1 MATKTKKETK
11 KIVSSD
17 DAMEEPMT
25 KDYTANNQEEAQSQ
39 QQTGTQNEEVFIQ
52 IKEEL
57 EEALTK
63 TVGELG
69 YNREIGSP
77 EAHIQVFQ
85 IFEVIEKTKGKYL
98 TENQA
103 NQFISMIARAPYN
116 VIADLMK
123 DITDNQAKY
132 FLVRTRSDIEAE
144 MKKNQENK

>member
-25 KDYTANNQEEAQSQ
+25 KDYTANNQEEAQPQPQ
-39 QQTGTQNEEVFIQ
+39 QQPQNEEVFIQ

-57 EEALTK
+57 EEALNK
-63 TVGELG
+63 TIGELG